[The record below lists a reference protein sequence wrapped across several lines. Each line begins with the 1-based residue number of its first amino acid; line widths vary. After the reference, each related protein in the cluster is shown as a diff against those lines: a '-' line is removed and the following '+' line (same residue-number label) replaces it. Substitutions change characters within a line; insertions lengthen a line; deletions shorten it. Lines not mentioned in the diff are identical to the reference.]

1 MRVRLLYP
9 AMAVTNDVAGT
20 LDPVVPDPPR
30 RGSLDSRTTARG
42 NDGAKPLRED
52 PGVRDTFRRSGDVG
66 RNLLAV
72 DWAATPLGPLKSWP
86 NSLQAAVRIVLSSR
100 FSMCMAWGPDLTFFC
115 NDAYRR
121 DTLGAKYPWALG
133 KPAATVWSEIWDDI
147 GPRVDQVMGSGVAT
161 WDEQLL
167 LFLERS
173 GYTEESYHTF
183 SYSPLAADNG
193 TVAGLLCVVSED
205 TEEVIAH
212 RRMQTLRDLGQPS
225 VGSNTVAETVSSAC
239 TELAHSSLDLPFALV
254 YLYDDDGV
262 TARLVGST
270 GFTEDHPAAPPVL
283 EATTPLWP
291 MPETGG
297 VTPVE
302 LDGRFTGLPT
312 GGWETPPARAAV
324 VPIVQGSQPAYG
336 FLVTGLNP
344 FRLLDDGYA
353 DFLGL
358 VAGQLASSLTNALAF
373 EFEQRRAESLAEL
386 DQAKTDFFTNVSH
399 EFRTPLTLLLGP
411 AEDALTDAANPLPDE
426 QRHRVEVIHRN
437 GQRLLKMVNTLLDFS
452 RLDSGRVEASF
463 EPVPLARYTRELASM
478 FETAAK
484 RLDLTLTVDC
494 QDLSEPVYVDRDLWG
509 KAVLNLLS
517 NALKFTFAGGVTVAL
532 HTEDGGVVL
541 SVTDTGTGIPFEDQA
556 HLFERF
562 RRVSGAQSRTHE
574 GSGIGLALVAE
585 IAHLH
590 GGDVDV
596 TSRPGVGSTFRV
608 RVPFGSAHLS
618 ADHIVAPSS
627 TEVAQQ
633 VVDGF
638 LVEASQLLGTP
649 AEDIGPGAAAASS
662 TGPRPRVLVVDD
674 NADIRTYVSSLLS
687 SQYDVSTAVD
697 GRDGLEQA
705 LADPPDL
712 VLTDVMMPR
721 LGGFGLLDALRGD
734 ASTVDVPV
742 VMLSARAGEEGT
754 LEGLE
759 AGADDYLVK
768 PFAARELMARVH
780 ANLELDRVRRSREQL
795 ERSQTLLDQTQ
806 RLARVGSWELDLET
820 GSIRSS
826 EEFRRLLGLSAGE
839 IAELGFPGVVE
850 AVVHP
855 DDLERVVQTLL
866 RATPG
871 EGIQYEARALRPGG
885 DETIISV
892 HAEVVEAGDDGRPR
906 LLRGSLQDITA
917 RRAAEEALAR
927 AAADAEAA
935 TREHAIADAL
945 QRSLLPQQS
954 FDLEHLEVAT
964 YYRAGVE
971 GTQVGGDWYD
981 VIELG
986 GGRTAL
992 VVGDVMGRG
1001 VQAAAVMGQLRAA
1014 VRAYSRLDL
1023 PPADLLEFLDGIV
1036 RDLGPDQIV
1045 TCLYA
1050 VFDPADRTL
1059 RFANAG
1065 HLPPIV
1071 VGTADGATVLGAA
1084 EDPPL
1089 GVGLYNLRQD
1099 EITLAPGATVVLYT
1113 DGLVERRGEDLDAG
1127 IESLR
1132 SLSSQLTG
1140 SLADAPEALVAGRLP
1155 EGPDDDVAVLV
1166 ARVDLAGTPA
1176 GTTTGLRLAYES
1188 RQIDISQARHAVAEH
1203 LHGVGAAAGVIE
1215 DAILVTSELLTNATL
1230 HAVPPIE
1237 LRVIGDETEIR
1248 IEVHDHA
1255 SYEPRKQRPDAEDEH
1270 GRGLQIVAALA
1281 DRWGTRPTNA
1291 GKTVWCV
1298 LSPA

>member
-1 MRVRLLYP
+1 MH
-9 AMAVTNDVAGT
+9 
-20 LDPVVPDPPR
+20 
-30 RGSLDSRTTARG
+30 
-42 NDGAKPLRED
+42 
-52 PGVRDTFRRSGDVG
+52 DTFRRSGDVG
-66 RNLLAV
+66 QDMLAV
-72 DWAATPLGPLKSWP
+72 DWAATPLGSPEGWS
-86 NSLQAAVRIVLSSR
+86 NSLQTAVRIVLSSR
-100 FSMCMAWGPDLTFFC
+100 FSMWMAWGPQLTFFC

-133 KPAATVWSEIWDDI
+133 KPASTVWSEVWHDVEGRIHSVI
-147 GPRVDQVMGSGVAT
+147 STGEAT
-161 WDEQLL
+161 WDQGLL
-167 LFLERS
+167 LFLERH
-173 GYTEESYHTF
+173 GYAEETYHTF
-183 SYSPLAADNG
+183 SYSPLTDDDG
-193 TVAGLLCVVSED
+193 TVAGMLCVVSEV
-205 TEEVIAH
+205 TEEVLAH
-212 RRMQTLRDLGQPS
+212 RRMQTLRDLGQRS
-225 VGSNTVAETVSSAC
+225 AGHDTVAGAVTAAC
-239 TELAHSSLDLPFALV
+239 AELARSSLDLPFTLV
-254 YLYDDDGV
+254 YLYDEDGV
-262 TARLVGST
+262 TARLSGST
-270 GFTEDHPAAPPVL
+270 GFSGDHPAAPPVL
-283 EATTPLWP
+283 EPTDAVWP
-291 MPETGG
+291 TSRLSG

-302 LDGRFTGLPT
+302 LDGRFPGLPT
-312 GGWETPPARAAV
+312 GGWDDPPSRAVV
-324 VPIVQGSQPAYG
+324 VPIVQGAQPAYG

-344 FRLLDDGYA
+344 FRPLDDGYT

-358 VAGQLASSLTNALAF
+358 VAGQLASSLTSAQAY
-373 EFEQRRAESLAEL
+373 EFEKRRAETLAEL

-411 AEDALTDAANPLPDE
+411 AEDALTDSRHPLVDE

-484 RLDLTLTVDC
+484 RLGLKLTVDC
-494 QDLSEPVYVDRDLWG
+494 PDLPEPVYVDRDLWG

-517 NALKFTFAGGVTVAL
+517 NALKFTFAGDVTVAL
-532 HTEDGGVVL
+532 RGEDGEVSL
-541 SVTDTGTGIPFEDQA
+541 SVGDTGIGIPEDDQA

-562 RRVSGAQSRTHE
+562 RRVRHARSRTHE

-590 GGDVDV
+590 GGDIDVD
-596 TSRPGVGSTFRV
+596 SRLGEGSTFRV
-608 RVPFGSAHLS
+608 RVPLGSAHL
-618 ADHIVAPSS
+618 DPERIVAPSS
-627 TEVAQQ
+627 SEVAQQ
-633 VVDGF
+633 VVEGF
-638 LVEASQLLGTP
+638 LVEASQLLGSP
-649 AEDIGPGAAAASS
+649 ADAVTPGAAS

-674 NADIRTYVSSLLS
+674 NADIRTYVSSLLA

-721 LGGFGLLDALRGD
+721 LGGFELLTALRGD
-734 ASTVDVPV
+734 PATVGVPV

-795 ERSQTLLDQTQ
+795 ERSQVLLDKTQ
-806 RLARVGSWELDLET
+806 RLARVGSWELDLAKGT
-820 GSIRSS
+820 IRSS
-826 EEFRRLLGLSAGE
+826 EEFRRLVGLSAGE
-839 IAELGFPGVVE
+839 IAELGFPGAVE

-855 DDLERVVQTLL
+855 DDLERVVDALV
-866 RATPG
+866 RATPD
-871 EGIQYEARALRPGG
+871 ESIQYEARILRPGG
-885 DETIISV
+885 EESIVSV
-892 HAEVVEAGDDGRPR
+892 HAEVVETGEDGRPT
-906 LLRGSLQDITA
+906 LLRGSLQDITE
-917 RRAAEEALAR
+917 RRAAEAALAR

-935 TREHAIADAL
+935 SREHAIADAL

-1001 VQAAAVMGQLRAA
+1001 VKAAAVMGQLRAA
-1014 VRAYSRLDL
+1014 VRAYARLDL
-1023 PPADLLEFLDGIV
+1023 PPADLLEFLDGLV

-1071 VGTADGATVLGAA
+1071 VGGGGGATVLAAA

-1099 EITLAPGATVVLYT
+1099 EVTLGPGTTVVLYT
-1113 DGLVERRGEDLDAG
+1113 DGLVERRGEDLEWG

-1132 SLSSQLTG
+1132 GLSERLEG
-1140 SLADAPEALVAGRLP
+1140 ELAHAPETLVAGRLP
-1155 EGPDDDVAVLV
+1155 EGPDDDVAILV
-1166 ARVDLAGTPA
+1166 ARVDLAGTPS
-1176 GTTTGLRLAYES
+1176 GTTTGLRLGFES

-1203 LHGVGAAAGVIE
+1203 LRGIGAAEGVIE

-1298 LSPA
+1298 LSPV